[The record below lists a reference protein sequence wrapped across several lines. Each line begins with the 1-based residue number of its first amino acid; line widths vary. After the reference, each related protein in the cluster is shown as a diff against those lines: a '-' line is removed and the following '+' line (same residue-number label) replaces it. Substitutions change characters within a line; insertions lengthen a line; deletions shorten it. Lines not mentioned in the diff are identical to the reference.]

1 MQKYDILIAGG
12 GIVGLATALQIQR
25 RAPHLRI
32 AILEKENR
40 IAAHQSSHN
49 SGVIH
54 SGIYYKPGS
63 LRATNCKHGYD
74 LLLNFCKENGVPFQ
88 ICGKIIVAVEEKE
101 RGQLDKIYQRGL
113 ENGLAGIRKIS
124 PEEAREIEPH
134 VHAVEA
140 VWVPQ
145 AGIVDYGEVARKYA
159 EIFQKSG
166 GEVFIHQKVK
176 AVFNVR
182 RNGIPAENT
191 GGTSFRHTHNEVVV
205 QTENQEFKTKIFI
218 NCGGLYSD
226 KIAQL
231 TGEKPDLQILPFRGE
246 YYELKPEREHLVR
259 NLIYPVPN
267 PNFPFLGV
275 HFTRMI
281 QGGIEA
287 GPNAVLAF
295 RREGYS
301 RWDLNIKELSET
313 LAFPGFRKIARK
325 YWRDGWAE
333 MRRSYSKYHFVLAL
347 QRLVPEISAE
357 DVIPGRS
364 GVRAMACD
372 RAGNLL
378 DDFLILTRPRIVN
391 VCNAPS
397 PAATASLAVGETVAE
412 HVLKMMNDE

>member
-1 MQKYDILIAGG
+1 MHRYDILIAGA
-12 GIVGLATALQIQR
+12 GIVGLATALQLQR
-25 RAPHLRI
+25 SNPRLRI
-32 AILEKENR
+32 ALLEKEDR
-40 IAAHQSSHN
+40 VAAHQSSHN

-54 SGIYYKPGS
+54 SGIYYKPGG
-63 LRATNCKHGYD
+63 LRATNCKRGYE
-74 LLLNFCKENGVPFQ
+74 LLLRFCRENGIPFD
-88 ICGKIIVAVEEKE
+88 ICGKIIVAVEENE

-113 ENGLAGIRKIS
+113 ENGLAGIRKMS
-124 PEEAREIEPH
+124 PAEARETEPH
-134 VHAVEA
+134 VRAAEA

-145 AGIVDYGEVARKYA
+145 AGIVDYGTVARKYA
-159 EIFQKSG
+159 ELILTNGGSIFTEQEMKALRLEKDAVIVRTEDREYSG
-166 GEVFIHQKVK
+166 
-176 AVFNVR
+176 N
-182 RNGIPAENT
+182 
-191 GGTSFRHTHNEVVV
+191 
-205 QTENQEFKTKIFI
+205 IFV
-218 NCGGLYSD
+218 NCAGLYSD
-226 KIAQL
+226 KIARL
-231 TGEKPDLQILPFRGE
+231 TGEQPDLQILPFRGE

-281 QGGIEA
+281 TGGIEA

-301 RWDLNIKELSET
+301 RWDLDLKELAEI

-325 YWRDGWAE
+325 YWHDGWAE
-333 MRRSYSKYHFVLAL
+333 MKRSYSKRHFISAL

-397 PAATASLAVGETVAE
+397 PAATASLAVGETVAGQ
-412 HVLKMMNDE
+412 VLKLMADG

>member
-1 MQKYDILIAGG
+1 MQKYDILIGGG
-12 GIVGLATALQIQR
+12 GIIGLATALQLQR
-25 RAPHLRI
+25 RNPRLRI
-32 AILEKENR
+32 AVLEKENR
-40 IAAHQSSHN
+40 VAAHQSSHN

-63 LRATNCKHGYD
+63 LRATNCKRGYD
-74 LLLNFCKENGVPFQ
+74 LLIEFCKENGVLFE
-88 ICGKIIVAVEEKE
+88 ICGKIIVAVEEDE

-134 VHAVEA
+134 VRAVEA

-145 AGIVDYGEVARKYA
+145 TGIVDYGEVARKYA
-159 EIFQKSG
+159 EIFQKNG
-166 GEVFIHQKVK
+166 GEIFTEQKVT
-176 AVFNVR
+176 AVSDVR
-182 RNGIPAENT
+182 RNVIPAENT
-191 GGTSFRHTHNEVVV
+191 GEISFRHTDDEVVV
-205 QTENQEFKTKIFI
+205 QTENQEFKTKIFV

-246 YYELKPEREHLVR
+246 YYELKTEREHLVR

-301 RWDLNIKELSET
+301 RWDLNIKELAET

-325 YWRDGWAE
+325 YWRNGWAE
-333 MRRSYSKYHFVLAL
+333 MKRSYSKRHFVLAL

-397 PAATASLAVGETVAE
+397 PAATASLAVGETVAQK
-412 HVLKMMNDE
+412 VLKMDDEL

>member
-1 MQKYDILIAGG
+1 MRPHDIVIAGG
-12 GIVGLATALQIQR
+12 GIVGLATALQLQR
-25 RAPHLRI
+25 RNPRLRI
-32 AILEKENR
+32 AILEKEKLV
-40 IAAHQSSHN
+40 AAHQSSHN

-63 LRATNCKHGYD
+63 LRATNCKRGYD
-74 LLLNFCKENGVPFQ
+74 LLLRFCRENGVSFE
-88 ICGKIIVAVEEKE
+88 ICGKIIVATAEGE
-101 RGQLDKIYQRGL
+101 REQLDKIYRRGI
-113 ENGLAGIRKIS
+113 ENGLRGIRKIS

-134 VHAVEA
+134 VRAVEA

-159 EIFQKSG
+159 EIFQKNG
-166 GEVFIHQKVK
+166 GEIFTGQKAK
-176 AVFNVR
+176 AVSIVR
-182 RNGIPAENT
+182 RNAVPAT
-191 GGTSFRHTHNEVVV
+191 HAGGTAFRHMNDGVVV
-205 QTENQEFKTKIFI
+205 QTQNQEFEANIFV
-218 NCGGLYSD
+218 NCAGLYSD
-226 KIAQL
+226 KIARL

-246 YYELKPEREHLVR
+246 YYELKPASQHLVR

-281 QGGIEA
+281 HGGIEA

-295 RREGYS
+295 QREGYS
-301 RWDLNIKELSET
+301 RWDLNIKELAET
-313 LAFPGFRKIARK
+313 LAFPGFQKIARK

-333 MRRSYSKYHFVLAL
+333 MLRSYSKRRFVLAL

-412 HVLKMMNDE
+412 RVLEMMNDE